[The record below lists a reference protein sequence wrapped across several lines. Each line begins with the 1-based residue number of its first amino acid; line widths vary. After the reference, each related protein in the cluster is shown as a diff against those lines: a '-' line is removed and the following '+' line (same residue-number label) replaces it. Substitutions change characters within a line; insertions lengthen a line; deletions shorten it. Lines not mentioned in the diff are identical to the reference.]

1 MNIMNKE
8 NYFKLHKIWSVFVTY
23 LMCTITLTVKS
34 INIVCSYPI
43 PLIIQRVQKISSPL
57 DNMKKSQR

>member
-1 MNIMNKE
+1 MNKE
-8 NYFKLHKIWSVFVTY
+8 NYFKLHKIWSVSY